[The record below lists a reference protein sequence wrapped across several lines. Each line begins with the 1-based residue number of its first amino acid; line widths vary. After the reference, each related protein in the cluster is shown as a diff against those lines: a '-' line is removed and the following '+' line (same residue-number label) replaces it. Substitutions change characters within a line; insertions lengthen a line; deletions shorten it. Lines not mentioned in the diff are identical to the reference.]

1 MIILAA
7 ALILASLSSA
17 SAEDVK
23 MEDIKL
29 NLISTVKHLSQDIG
43 QISHS
48 DIKELS
54 SAADFIEDKFRSYG
68 CDVKRQA
75 FTYNNNTYHN
85 IIAEVNPVRKKVPSE
100 LSNGVKGTED
110 VEDGILVIGAHYD
123 TVIGTP
129 GADDNASGVA
139 VLLELARLTALKPLK
154 KTIRFVAFCLEEP
167 PAFMTKHM
175 GSYVYAESL
184 KDEGAKV
191 YGMISLEMLGYFCEE
206 KGCQYYP
213 LPFFRWFYP
222 DKGNYISFV
231 GNISSGEFTKKV
243 KKFFKSSSSMP
254 VESLNSF
261 SFIPGV
267 DFSDHRNFWKFGYPA
282 FMITDTSFYRNPNYH
297 GIGDTASTLDY
308 DRMAEVAAG
317 LYKTLTFL

>member
-1 MIILAA
+1 MIILTA

-43 QISHS
+43 QRSHR
-48 DIKELS
+48 DIKELN
-54 SAADFIEDKFRSYG
+54 SAADFIEDKFRSYN
-68 CDVKRQA
+68 CVVKRQA

-85 IIAEVNPVRKKVPSE
+85 IIAEV
-100 LSNGVKGTED
+100 KGTESSAD
-110 VEDGILVIGAHYD
+110 EILVIGAHYD

-154 KTIRFVAFCLEEP
+154 KTTRFVAFCLEEP
-167 PAFMTKHM
+167 PAFMTRHM

-184 KDEGAKV
+184 KDEGVKV

-308 DRMAEVAAG
+308 DRMAEVTRG
-317 LYKTLTFL
+317 LYKALTFL

>member
-43 QISHS
+43 QRSHR
-48 DIKELS
+48 DIKELNS
-54 SAADFIEDKFRSYG
+54 TADFIEDKFRSYG
-68 CDVKRQA
+68 CVVKRQA
-75 FTYNNNTYHN
+75 FIYNNNTYHN
-85 IIAEVNPVRKKVPSE
+85 IIAEV
-100 LSNGVKGTED
+100 KGAENSAD
-110 VEDGILVIGAHYD
+110 EILIIGAHYD

-154 KTIRFVAFCLEEP
+154 KTTRFVAFCLEEP

-175 GSYVYAESL
+175 GSYVYAQSL

-213 LPFFRWFYP
+213 LPFFKWFYP

-317 LYKTLTFL
+317 LYKALTFL